1 MNLRHSWIIATKDLK
16 AIRYRKSILYTLVL
30 TPLFLSLL
38 FSYIVQYAVSS
49 ATPGTSVSEYAF
61 LLDAFTFWF
70 VIIAAILPSPIAS
83 YSIVGEKV
91 EKSLEPLLATP
102 VTDGEILL
110 GKCLASFIPT
120 ILASYAA
127 ATIYMALADRALYS
141 VVGYLY
147 YPNWTMVVILLL
159 LTPVTC
165 VLSIELN
172 VIVSSRV
179 ADVRS
184 ASQLGSVVF
193 APFMGLYIAGE
204 LNLITLDAPTL
215 LVISAIL
222 AAGAIGLFFVSTR
235 TFQREEILTKWK

>member
-16 AIRYRKSILYTLVL
+16 AIRHRKTILYTLVI
-30 TPLFLSLL
+30 TPLALSLL

-49 ATPGTSVSEYAF
+49 SAPGTSVLSYAF
-61 LLDAFTFWF
+61 LLDAFQFWF

-110 GKCLASFIPT
+110 GKCLAAFIPT

-141 VVGYLY
+141 AVGYLY
-147 YPNWTMVVILLL
+147 YPNWDMIVILLL

-165 VLSIELN
+165 VLSIEMN

-179 ADVRS
+179 VDVRS
-184 ASQLGSVVF
+184 ASQLGGVIF

-204 LNLITLDAPTL
+204 LDLITLDAITL

-222 AAGAIGLFFVSTR
+222 AALAIGLFFVSTR

>member
-1 MNLRHSWIIATKDLK
+1 MNLKHSWIIATKDLK
-16 AIRYRKSILYTLVL
+16 AIRHRRTILYTLVI
-30 TPLFLSLL
+30 TPIALSLL
-38 FSYIVQYAVSS
+38 FGYIVHYAVSS
-49 ATPGTSVSEYAF
+49 AAPGTSVSDFAF
-61 LLDAFTFWF
+61 LLDAFAFWF

-91 EKSLEPLLATP
+91 ERSLEPLLATP

-110 GKCLASFIPT
+110 GKSLAAFIPT
-120 ILASYAA
+120 ILASYAGA
-127 ATIYMALADRALYS
+127 AIYMAYADRSLDG

-147 YPNWTMVVILLL
+147 YPNWEMAVILLL
-159 LTPVTC
+159 LAPLTC
-165 VLSIELN
+165 LLSIELN
-172 VIVSSRV
+172 VIISSRV
-179 ADVRS
+179 TDVRA

-204 LNLITLDAPTL
+204 IDVITLNTITL

-222 AAGAIGLFFVSTR
+222 AALAVGMFYVSTH

>member
-16 AIRYRKSILYTLVL
+16 AIRRRKTILYTLVI
-30 TPLFLSLL
+30 TPLALSLL

-49 ATPGTSVSEYAF
+49 AAPGTNVLSFAF
-61 LLDAFTFWF
+61 LLDAFQFWF
-70 VIIAAILPSPIAS
+70 AIIAAILPSPIAS

-110 GKCLASFIPT
+110 GKSLAAFIPT
-120 ILASYAA
+120 ILASYAGA
-127 ATIYMALADRALYS
+127 AIYMASVDRTMYTVL
-141 VVGYLY
+141 GYLY
-147 YPNWTMVVILLL
+147 YPNSEMIVILLL
-159 LTPVTC
+159 LTPITC
-165 VLSIELN
+165 LLSIELN
-172 VIVSSRV
+172 VIISSKV

-184 ASQLGSVVF
+184 ASQLGGVIF

-204 LNLITLDAPTL
+204 IDVITLDTITL
-215 LVISAIL
+215 LVLSAIM
-222 AAGAIGLFFVSTR
+222 AALTVGLFFVSTR

>member
-16 AIRYRKSILYTLVL
+16 AIRRRKTILYTLVI
-30 TPLFLSLL
+30 TPLALSLL

-49 ATPGTSVSEYAF
+49 AAPGTNVLSFAF
-61 LLDAFTFWF
+61 LLDAFQFWF
-70 VIIAAILPSPIAS
+70 AIIAAILPSPIAS

-110 GKCLASFIPT
+110 GKSLAAFIPT
-120 ILASYAA
+120 ILASYAGA
-127 ATIYMALADRALYS
+127 AIYMASVDRTMYS
-141 VVGYLY
+141 VLGYLY
-147 YPNWTMVVILLL
+147 YPNSEMIVILLL
-159 LTPVTC
+159 LTPITC
-165 VLSIELN
+165 LLSIELN
-172 VIVSSRV
+172 VIISSKV

-184 ASQLGSVVF
+184 ASQLGGVIF

-204 LNLITLDAPTL
+204 IDVITLDTITL
-215 LVISAIL
+215 LVLSAIM
-222 AAGAIGLFFVSTR
+222 AALTVGLFFVSTR